1 MSDRRRRTLVV
12 VALAA
17 AVTLP
22 AAADV
27 FTVELVS
34 GASLA
39 TRYKPIEDP
48 GDASKVLLLTDQGNW
63 IALRKDTIAD
73 VTSETE
79 LKGFGLVIDS
89 QTVFLGVSANDLE
102 RAGVEGPLDPTA
114 QLLQMLQ
121 GQQQAEPYSVPQ
133 FVNSEEAGGIPVQ
146 FLQQTTPP
154 LGGYDRFSTPPR
166 R

>member
-1 MSDRRRRTLVV
+1 MSDRRRVMLVLA
-12 VALAA
+12 ALAVA
-17 AVTLP
+17 TALP

-27 FTVELVS
+27 FTVQLVG
-34 GASLA
+34 GASLE

-48 GDASKVLLLTDQGNW
+48 EDGSKVMLLTDQGNW
-63 IALRKDTIAD
+63 ISLAKSTVVD
-73 VTSETE
+73 VTSQTE

-89 QTVFLGVSANDLE
+89 QTVFLGISANDLAE
-102 RAGVEGPLDPTA
+102 PGEEGPLDPTA

-133 FVNSEEAGGIPVQ
+133 FVNTEEAGGIPVQ

-154 LGGYDRFSTPPR
+154 LGGGRFSAPPR